1 MGNSV
6 SHKKD
11 VDLSPQALTQTSD
24 DDKVWLDVTEENLF
38 NEAFTNEKYYLLHSR
53 NEIVDYMPSPHI
65 QRREIRLGREEQ
77 ARKRAEELLPIVQES
92 RTKTITASLISEL
105 QQSLIGK
112 HTLYYDSVLQK
123 RISILK
129 RIHLAM
135 NREKARE
142 KVMSSLTFF
151 NDRLVIHCHT
161 RSRNQIAKE
170 QRFKHHAYDSSPC
183 HYYVTRT
190 KRKS

>member
-38 NEAFTNEKYYLLHSR
+38 NETFTNEKYYLLHSR
-53 NEIVDYMPSPHI
+53 NEIVDYIPSHT
-65 QRREIRLGREEQ
+65 QKREIRLGREEQ

-92 RTKTITASLISEL
+92 RTKTITATLISDL

-142 KVMSSLTFF
+142 KVKHSL
-151 NDRLVIHCHT
+151 RLRLITKKAIHYDT
-161 RSRNQIAKE
+161 RS
-170 QRFKHHAYDSSPC
+170 C
-183 HYYVTRT
+183 HQVSQ
-190 KRKS
+190 KQCF